1 MRDDNKTERVD
12 TMSEFNHKVVLVGC
26 GAVGSTFA
34 FSLLETTRVVSELV
48 IVDRNNDRATG
59 NAMDLEDITSWAIP
73 SVVRAGTYADAADAD
88 VVVIT
93 AGVPRQPGESRLDLV
108 NKNAKILKSIVDP
121 VVASG
126 FHGIFVISANPVDI
140 LTTLTQQISGFP
152 KSKVIGT
159 GTSLDTARLRIELAH
174 RLDEPVDHVRAYVM
188 GEHGD
193 SSFLAFDEIEV
204 DGHHLS
210 QMPHAGLSRH
220 DIPDLEQ
227 TVRDKGGQII
237 GKKGATYF
245 GVAECLS
252 LIVRAIVENHATVLS
267 VSAPLSG
274 QYGID
279 GLYLGAPAII
289 NAHGIDFVIEYRLSA
304 IEKQLMKKSAAKMQ
318 SILDQVNL
326 D

>member
-1 MRDDNKTERVD
+1 
-12 TMSEFNHKVVLVGC
+12 MSEFNHKVVLVGC

-48 IVDRNNDRATG
+48 IVDRNRERAQG
-59 NAMDLEDITSWAIP
+59 NAMDLEDITGWAMP
-73 SVVRAGTYADAADAD
+73 SVVRAGTYEDAKDAD

-108 NKNAKILKSIVDP
+108 NKNAKILKTIVDP
-121 VVASG
+121 IIASG
-126 FHGIFVISANPVDI
+126 FQGIFVISANPVDI

-174 RLDEPVDHVRAYVM
+174 RLGEPVDHVRAYVM

-204 DGHHLS
+204 DGHHLAEI
-210 QMPHAGLSRH
+210 PNAGLTRH
-220 DIPDLEQ
+220 DIPTLEQ
-227 TVRDKGGQII
+227 AVRDKGGDII
-237 GKKGATYF
+237 NKKGATYF

-252 LIVRAIVENHATVLS
+252 LIVKAILENHATVLS
-267 VSAPLSG
+267 VSAPLNG
-274 QYGID
+274 QYGIKD
-279 GLYLGAPAII
+279 LYLGAPAII
-289 NAHGIDFVIEYRLSA
+289 NAHGIDFVIEYRLSE
-304 IEKQLMKKSAAKMQ
+304 IEKGLMKSSADKMRQ
-318 SILDQVNL
+318 ILNQVNL
-326 D
+326 N

>member
-1 MRDDNKTERVD
+1 
-12 TMSEFNHKVVLVGC
+12 MSEFNHKVVLVGC

-48 IVDRNNDRATG
+48 IVGRNKEKAVG
-59 NAMDLEDITSWAIP
+59 NAMDLEDITSWTMP
-73 SVVRAGTYADAADAD
+73 SVVRAGSYADAHDAD

-93 AGVPRQPGESRLDLV
+93 AGVPRQAGESRLDLV
-108 NKNAKILKSIVDP
+108 NKNVKILKSIIDP
-121 VVASG
+121 IVASG
-126 FHGIFVISANPVDI
+126 FHGIFVVASNPVDI
-140 LTTLTQQISGFP
+140 LTTLTQRLSGFP

-193 SSFLAFDEIEV
+193 SSFLAFDEIEI

-210 QMPHAGLSRH
+210 ELQNVRLTRH
-220 DIPDLEQ
+220 DIPALEDA
-227 TVRDKGGQII
+227 VRKKGSQII
-237 GKKGATYF
+237 QRKGATYF

-252 LIVRAIVENHATVLS
+252 LIVRAILENHATVLS
-267 VSAPLSG
+267 VSAPLDG
-274 QYGID
+274 QYGIK

-289 NAHGIDFVIEYRLSA
+289 NAHGIDYVVEYRLSEL
-304 IEKQLMKKSAAKMQ
+304 EKRLMKESGSKMRQ
-318 SILDQVNL
+318 VLDQVQL
-326 D
+326 KGDEADAKGDDE

>member
-1 MRDDNKTERVD
+1 MMIERMHI
-12 TMSEFNHKVVLVGC
+12 MSEFNHKVVLVGC

-48 IVDRNNDRATG
+48 IVDRNQVRAQG
-59 NAMDLEDITSWAIP
+59 NAMDLEDITGWTMP
-73 SVVRAGTYADAADAD
+73 SIVKAGTYADAHDAD

-121 VVASG
+121 IVASG
-126 FHGIFVISANPVDI
+126 FHGIFVVSANPVDI

-174 RLDEPVDHVRAYVM
+174 RLSEPVDHVRAYVM

-210 QMPHAGLSRH
+210 EIPNAGLTRH
-220 DIPDLEQ
+220 DIPALEQ
-227 TVRDKGGQII
+227 SVREKGGHII
-237 GKKGATYF
+237 DKKGATYF

-252 LIVRAIVENHATVLS
+252 LIVRAILENHATVLS
-267 VSAPLSG
+267 VSAPLNG

-279 GLYLGAPAII
+279 NLYLGAPAII
-289 NAHGIDFVIEYRLSA
+289 NAHGIDFVVEYRLSEV
-304 IEKQLMKKSAAKMQ
+304 EKKLMEQSADKMREVLKQ
-318 SILDQVNL
+318 VSLD
-326 D
+326 